1 MLRQPRHFHL
11 LPITSATLLTLLLAA
26 CGGGGSSGDTNNA
39 SSSATSSSQGSS
51 RSSLSSSSASSSS
64 SSSSSAASSTS
75 ASSSSSAGN
84 ASCGDLASRIVSTQP
99 GLPSL
104 SAISD
109 EYTPIALAPHGSNG
123 SLIAWKERSATQ
135 IRVGRLA
142 GDDKQFTSLL
152 TLPGDEVHS
161 MVGHGDGGALLRVA
175 NDPDIYSSKYCKG
188 SATPNNAACQ
198 KMDLVR
204 FDDSGNLLFTTTLT
218 DKANVDSVG
227 ALFIWWYGHTGRLGW
242 DGSRYA
248 AYFRSATSTARPNV
262 AGEIDIHAG
271 DTMRMVD
278 ANGNRLATGGWQWG
292 CSHSWSVRLAH
303 NSSGWAALCH
313 GDAYPNAMRMRL
325 LDNTGVTSKTW
336 EWLSGSEPTQ
346 RALGGVVAD
355 SDGYWLTYLETSG
368 SLRLRLAKVSNAG
381 SVISD
386 QIVPGASG
394 IDSGYPFRAWLGRN
408 GKQLVLGWKS
418 GSKLMLQAADASSGA
433 LIGSPVSTSASISNF
448 DEFTTLANGDL
459 LFAHAPASGTVTLT
473 RVKACQ

>member
-1 MLRQPRHFHL
+1 MPTPPRLFR
-11 LPITSATLLTLLLAA
+11 PIPLASASLFTLMLAA
-26 CGGGGSSGDTNNA
+26 CGGGGSSGDT
-39 SSSATSSSQGSS
+39 SSA
-51 RSSLSSSSASSSS
+51 
-64 SSSSSAASSTS
+64 SSSAASSSQNSSRSSVSSSSSGATS
-75 ASSSSSAGN
+75 STSTSSSSSAGN

-109 EYTPIALAPHGSNG
+109 EYTPVALAPHGSNG
-123 SLIAWKERSATQ
+123 SLIAWKEKNATQ
-135 IRVGRLA
+135 IHVGRLA

-161 MVGHGDGGALLRVA
+161 MVSHGDGGALLRVA
-175 NDPDIYSSKYCKG
+175 NDPDIYSSKYCKSG
-188 SATPNNAACQ
+188 ATPNNAACQ

-204 FDDSGNLLFTTTLT
+204 FDGSGKLLFTTTLT

-227 ALFIWWYGHTGRLGW
+227 ALFVWWYGHTGRLGW
-242 DGSRYA
+242 DGTRYA
-248 AYFRSATSTARPNV
+248 AYFRSATSTAHPNV

-271 DTMRMVD
+271 DTLRMVD

-313 GDAYPNAMRMRL
+313 GDAFPNAMRMRL
-325 LDNTGVTSKTW
+325 LGNTGVTSKTW

-368 SLRLRLAKVSNAG
+368 SLRLRLAKVSNTG

-386 QIVPGASG
+386 QIVPGATG
-394 IDSGYPFRAWLGRN
+394 IDASYPFRAWLGRN
-408 GKQLVLGWKS
+408 GSQLVLGWKS

-433 LIGSPVSTSASISNF
+433 LIGSPASSNASISNF

-459 LFAHAPASGTVTLT
+459 LFAHASASGTVTLT